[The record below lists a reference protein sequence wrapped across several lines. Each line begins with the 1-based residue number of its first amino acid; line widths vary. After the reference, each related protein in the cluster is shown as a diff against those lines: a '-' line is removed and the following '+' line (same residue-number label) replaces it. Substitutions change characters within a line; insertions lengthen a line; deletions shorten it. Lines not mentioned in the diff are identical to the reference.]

1 MAKHF
6 YSGSKIKNLFK
17 KFFFF
22 FFFFYP
28 YIFLFKSSGL
38 KKSSFDLTA

>member
-22 FFFFYP
+22 FFTLIYV
-28 YIFLFKSSGL
+28 YFKVLGL
-38 KKSSFDLTA
+38 KSPALT